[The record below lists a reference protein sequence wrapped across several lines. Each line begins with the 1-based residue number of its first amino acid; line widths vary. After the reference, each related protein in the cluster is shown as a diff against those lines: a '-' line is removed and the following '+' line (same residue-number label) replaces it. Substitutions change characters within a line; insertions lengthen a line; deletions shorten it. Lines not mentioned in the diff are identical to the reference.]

1 MKNYIIWLLAIFLV
15 ISGVVLFKNNI
26 DTTNTLEKSPSNV
39 EVRLD
44 TPQQVEETVVSVKD
58 EVTQMEA
65 ENDSMDAQLDELKSL
80 SF

>member
-1 MKNYIIWLLAIFLV
+1 MKNYIIWILAVFLV